1 MRLVGRNKA
10 FQAQVRKSVSG
21 IPDDIAGNATTRY
34 AWVVLFRPTADGF
47 IRLKVKNRLT
57 FIFHF
62 LSFIMIQ
69 KKRLIIAMTG
79 ATGAIYGVRM
89 LQILQTQE
97 QWETHLVISDA
108 GVVNLKHEMDMKR
121 AELFKLADV
130 THGINDIAAS
140 ISSGGFKTEGMIIA
154 PCSMKTLAAVAH
166 GFGDNLISRSA
177 DVVLKERRRLVVM
190 PRETPL
196 NLVHIRNMASVT
208 EMGGIMFPP
217 MPAFYSKTDSLTAM
231 VNETVGRVLD
241 MFGVNV
247 EGLYTP
253 WEGL

>member
-1 MRLVGRNKA
+1 MNNSTEG
-10 FQAQVRKSVSG
+10 
-21 IPDDIAGNATTRY
+21 
-34 AWVVLFRPTADGF
+34 
-47 IRLKVKNRLT
+47 LK
-57 FIFHF
+57 
-62 LSFIMIQ
+62 
-69 KKRLIIAMTG
+69 KKRLIIGVTG
-79 ATGAIYGVRM
+79 ATGAVYAVRM
-89 LQILQTQE
+89 LQVLQAQPE
-97 QWETHLVISDA
+97 WETHLVISSA

-121 AELFKLADV
+121 SDLAALADV
-130 THGINDIAAS
+130 THGVNDIAAS

-154 PCSMKTLAAVAH
+154 PCSMKTLSAVAH

-196 NLVHIRNMASVT
+196 NLVHIKNMLSVT

-217 MPAFYSKTDSLTAM
+217 MPAFYSKSDSMMAM